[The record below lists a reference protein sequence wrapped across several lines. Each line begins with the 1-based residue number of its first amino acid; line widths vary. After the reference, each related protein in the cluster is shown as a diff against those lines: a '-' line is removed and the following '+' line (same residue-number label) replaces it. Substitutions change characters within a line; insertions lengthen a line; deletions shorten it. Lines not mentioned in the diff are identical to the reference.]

1 MIKGQKTYLRAPEL
15 EDTRLISAWLNDREA
30 NKYLDIIYPMSKR
43 DGDNFLLEADN
54 DYTKKIFLVDNE
66 EHKTI
71 GLIYIKNIK
80 WEYRNCEIGIVIYD
94 KNSRGKGYGKDAM
107 ETALNFVFEEMNIHL
122 IYLHVAQDNT
132 NAIELYKKLG
142 FDAEGI
148 LQDRYYKNN
157 TYHNLIIMSKIS
169 QRENTLL

>member
-1 MIKGQKTYLRAPEL
+1 MIKGQKTYLRALEL

-142 FDAEGI
+142 FKAEGI

-157 TYHNLIIMSKIS
+157 TYHNLIIMSKIN
-169 QRENTLL
+169 QRENTVL